1 MEIKL
6 ALIDRNPNQPR
17 QELGDIRSLAKTI
30 KANGLIEPIVVRKL
44 PNKRYELI
52 DGERRVE
59 AMRLN
64 GSKTIEA
71 MVHTN
76 VSDADSAVLAIIANF
91 EREQMTV
98 KDTFNAIV
106 KLLSHKLTETKIAT
120 ALGRPVSFVRKV
132 KAVVMS
138 EFPIMDKI
146 ESGRL
151 NLEVAM
157 SISTM
162 DMSPQDKEALYRR
175 AIQYGWRI
183 NSLRDYIKAISF
195 ELKTAPWD
203 LSEPIGQCQACA
215 GCQHRSDCQ
224 NDLFPDQAS
233 QDALCTNVECW
244 SDKQRSYV
252 ESLRDGF
259 KPYDVLSEI
268 LGDDVSNYIDGITP
282 TKEFTAIEG
291 GTWGHVAR
299 ALDISPVV
307 IVHEDYS
314 KAQCYKIDDVRDQY
328 RVKFPVK
335 KTTVREHERTVQGS
349 TPDPEADDEGSPF
362 WNTKLLTIIPQ
373 IANALSVEP
382 TARAIVKHFE
392 LN

>member
-17 QELGDIRSLAKTI
+17 QELGSIQSLAKTI
-30 KANGLIEPIVVRKL
+30 KANGLIEPIVVRKIK
-44 PNKRYELI
+44 NRYELI

-76 VSDADSAVLAIIANF
+76 ISDSDSAVMAIIANF
-91 EREQMTV
+91 EREQMTTQ
-98 KDTFNAIV
+98 DLFNGIV
-106 KLLSHKLTETKIAT
+106 KLLSHKLTETKIA
-120 ALGRPVSFVRKV
+120 ALFGRPVSFVRKV

-162 DMSPQDKEALYRR
+162 DMSPQDKESLYRR
-175 AIQYGWRI
+175 AIQYGWKI
-183 NSLRDYIKAISF
+183 NSLRDYIRAISF
-195 ELKTAPWD
+195 ELKSAPWD

-233 QDALCTNVECW
+233 QDALCTNVDCW

-259 KPYDVLSEI
+259 KPYDMLSEI
-268 LGDDVSNYIDGITP
+268 LGDDVSNYIDGLSP
-282 TKEFTAIEG
+282 TKEFSAIEG

-299 ALDISPVV
+299 ALDILPVV
-307 IVHEDYS
+307 IVHEDY
-314 KAQCYKIDDVRDQY
+314 KKTQCYKIDDVREAY

-335 KTTVREHERTVQGS
+335 TVKVKEHDRTVQS
-349 TPDPEADDEGSPF
+349 LAPDVDNDSADSPF
-362 WNTKLLTIIPQ
+362 WNTKLLKLIPQ
-373 IANALSVEP
+373 IAALIGTEP